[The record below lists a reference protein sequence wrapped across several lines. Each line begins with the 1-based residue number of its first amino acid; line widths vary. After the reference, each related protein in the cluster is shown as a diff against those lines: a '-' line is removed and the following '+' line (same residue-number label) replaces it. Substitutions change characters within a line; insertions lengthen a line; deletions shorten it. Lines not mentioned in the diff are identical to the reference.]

1 MLHFLHIHRP
11 KHNGRKVG
19 FSRSC
24 VVDYHSSSIKDTT
37 TLNYLDTR
45 ALFHQWLIHIIVHEC
60 WCAFRQSRRGN
71 DPFMIKSPP
80 EGSAIQFRCFRNPVN
95 SPPGMYKKRGNIMEQ
110 KLPTSLNLN
119 MVSWT
124 RISCLHQQQQYLDLA
139 SKHSEVNTVST
150 WTGAEGSI
158 DPWMLL
164 SEAEEQLFP
173 RWAWKMVPYILY
185 MYIYIYM
192 YI

>member
-1 MLHFLHIHRP
+1 
-11 KHNGRKVG
+11 
-19 FSRSC
+19 
-24 VVDYHSSSIKDTT
+24 
-37 TLNYLDTR
+37 
-45 ALFHQWLIHIIVHEC
+45 
-60 WCAFRQSRRGN
+60 
-71 DPFMIKSPP
+71 
-80 EGSAIQFRCFRNPVN
+80 
-95 SPPGMYKKRGNIMEQ
+95 MEQ

-124 RISCLHQQQQYLDLA
+124 RIFGLHQQQQYLDLA

-173 RWAWKMVPYILY
+173 RWDWKMVPYILY
-185 MYIYIYM
+185 MYIYVYNVTNWSEATRKRSWQQEGRLEDFLRLDEYEFSKD
-192 YI
+192 YIWFTWRTGGTITPSTAVEYCWKTRRDGGSWWRRPHSARWDLRSWQPPAPWRDFPRAGPTE

>member
-1 MLHFLHIHRP
+1 MYL
-11 KHNGRKVG
+11 
-19 FSRSC
+19 SRIPS
-24 VVDYHSSSIKDTT
+24 
-37 TLNYLDTR
+37 
-45 ALFHQWLIHIIVHEC
+45 
-60 WCAFRQSRRGN
+60 GN
-71 DPFMIKSPP
+71 DPFIIKSPP
-80 EGSAIQFRCFRNPVN
+80 EGSAIQFRCFRNPAN
-95 SPPGMYKKRGNIMEQ
+95 SPPGMYKKPGNIMEQ

-124 RISCLHQQQQYLDLA
+124 RISGLHQQQQYLDLA

-173 RWAWKMVPYILY
+173 RWAWKMVPYIY
-185 MYIYIYM
+185 VYIYVTNWSEENEKDPQQGRLLDDFLTWCVWIL
-192 YI
+192 